1 MFFLLSSERSGSNFI
16 TKLMNGHSNICG
28 PSTKHIINPVAR
40 NLFRYEDIKIRK
52 NWEQLVNDIFNLI
65 NIEFSIWEH
74 KFTINELL
82 SFAKEG
88 DIKSLISNIFY
99 AEAKANG
106 KQHVFI
112 KENHIYEFLPF
123 LLSSFPESKYVYLV
137 RDPRDMALSWKKNPS
152 HSGGIVQAAKQWKK
166 DQQQYLMINNFL
178 SKVGSSY
185 LVTYEN
191 LTSEVEKETKLILD
205 FLGLPFDENIV
216 NFHEDELTRKNA
228 KKQIAWDNLSKA
240 VISNNSKKYL
250 NDLSEDEI
258 KSIEKICY
266 HEMNILGYKTEFDK
280 NTLEN
285 FSDELIAKFS
295 SNEIKTIEYKRT
307 DGIIKNMEAKKVF
320 YQKIIN
326 QKC

>member
-1 MFFLLSSERSGSNFI
+1 MYFLLSSERSGSNFI

-28 PSTKHIINPVAR
+28 PSPKHIINPVAR
-40 NLFRYEDIKIRK
+40 NIFRYGKLEQKE
-52 NWEQLVNDIFNLI
+52 NWETLINDILNLL
-65 NIEFSIWEH
+65 NVEFTVW
-74 KFTINELL
+74 KKQFTMDELL
-82 SFAKEG
+82 HLAVRG

-99 AEAKANG
+99 EEARENG
-106 KQHVFI
+106 KQHLFI
-112 KENHIYEFLPF
+112 KENHVYEFLPF
-123 LLSSFPESKYVYLV
+123 LLNSFPESKYVYLV

-152 HSGGIVQAAKQWKK
+152 HPGGVVQAAKQWKK

-178 SKVGSSY
+178 SKAGSSY

-228 KKQIAWDNLSKA
+228 QRHIAWDNLSKA

-250 NDLSEDEI
+250 YDLSVDEI

-280 NTLEN
+280 NTLDN
-285 FSDELIAKFS
+285 FSDELIDKIS
-295 SNEIKTIEYKRT
+295 SNDIKTIAYKRT

-320 YQKIIN
+320 YQKIID
-326 QKC
+326 